1 MLQAQ
6 NGTVRQAAVDGS
18 APGIRRLSG
27 GSAGNF
33 DRPGLRPALQ
43 LRFQTS
49 ARNTR
54 PAAPIDPGG
63 PAPLSVKAASYL
75 FSELYRLK
83 ILELDFFTDDDKVV
97 DRRALVPD
105 PAARRA
111 FLQSLDG
118 AERFAGVRLASRPD
132 DPGAL
137 FALSMATG
145 LETDYAALVER
156 RRFGSFSLSK
166 RNQVYARKL
175 LALNPPVDDA
185 YMTFGTVEYVVG
197 SLPFYLRWL
206 VRLAQIGG
214 SKEKA
219 IEDLELVARRGRYYG
234 PLARMTLAVI
244 HVREK
249 RPDKAEVL
257 LAGLVSD
264 FPENPLFRKE
274 LLRVSRLA
282 HPNQPARPN

>member
-1 MLQAQ
+1 M
-6 NGTVRQAAVDGS
+6 
-18 APGIRRLSG
+18 
-27 GSAGNF
+27 
-33 DRPGLRPALQ
+33 
-43 LRFQTS
+43 
-49 ARNTR
+49 
-54 PAAPIDPGG
+54 
-63 PAPLSVKAASYL
+63 
-75 FSELYRLK
+75 FSELYRLR

-97 DRRALVPD
+97 DRRARVPD

-111 FLQSLDG
+111 FFQSLDR
-118 AERFAGVRLASRPD
+118 AERLAGVRLASHPD

-145 LETDYAALVER
+145 LETDYAALVEW
-156 RRFGSFSLSK
+156 RRFGGFSLSK

-219 IEDLELVARRGRYYG
+219 IEDLELVARGGRYYG

-282 HPNQPARPN
+282 HPNQPARPK

>member
-1 MLQAQ
+1 MAPCGKLLWMALLLGFGGCLAAQPATLIDQAF
-6 NGTVRQAAVDGS
+6 D
-18 APGIRRLSG
+18 RLY
-27 GSAGNF
+27 NF
-33 DRPGLRPALQ
+33 DFKRAQEILDRQRQ
-43 LRFQTS
+43 LT
-49 ARNTR
+49 
-54 PAAPIDPGG
+54 PEDPL
-63 PAPLSVKAASYL
+63 PHSVKAASYL

-118 AERFAGVRLASRPD
+118 AERLAGVRLASRPD

>member
-1 MLQAQ
+1 MALLLGFGGCLAAQ
-6 NGTVRQAAVDGS
+6 PATLIDQGFD
-18 APGIRRLSG
+18 RLY
-27 GSAGNF
+27 NF
-33 DRPGLRPALQ
+33 DFKRAQEILDRQRQ
-43 LRFQTS
+43 LT
-49 ARNTR
+49 
-54 PAAPIDPGG
+54 PEDPL
-63 PAPLSVKAASYL
+63 PLSVKAASYL
-75 FSELYRLK
+75 FFELYRLK

-105 PAARRA
+105 PAVRRA

-118 AERFAGVRLASRPD
+118 AERLAGVRLASRPD

>member
-1 MLQAQ
+1 M
-6 NGTVRQAAVDGS
+6 
-18 APGIRRLSG
+18 
-27 GSAGNF
+27 
-33 DRPGLRPALQ
+33 
-43 LRFQTS
+43 
-49 ARNTR
+49 
-54 PAAPIDPGG
+54 
-63 PAPLSVKAASYL
+63 
-75 FSELYRLK
+75 
-83 ILELDFFTDDDKVV
+83 V

-118 AERFAGVRLASRPD
+118 AERLAGVRLASRPD

>member
-1 MLQAQ
+1 MALCRKLLWIALFLPLAGCLAAQPLTLIDQAF
-6 NGTVRQAAVDGS
+6 D
-18 APGIRRLSG
+18 RLY
-27 GSAGNF
+27 NF
-33 DRPGLRPALQ
+33 DFKPAQEILDRQCQ
-43 LRFQTS
+43 LTPQ
-49 ARNTR
+49 
-54 PAAPIDPGG
+54 DPL
-63 PAPLSVKAASYL
+63 PLCVKAAGHL

-97 DRRALVPD
+97 DRRALAPD
-105 PAARRA
+105 PAVRRA
-111 FLQSLDG
+111 FFQLLGD
-118 AERFAGVRLASRPD
+118 AGRLADAQLASRPD

-145 LETDYAALVER
+145 LETDYAALIER
-156 RRFGSFSLSK
+156 RRFGSFALSK
-166 RNQVYARKL
+166 KNQAYARKL
-175 LALNPPVDDA
+175 LALNPPVYDA

-197 SLPFYLRWL
+197 SLPLVLRWL
-206 VRLAQIGG
+206 VRLAQISG

-257 LAGLVSD
+257 LEGLVSE

-274 LLRVSRLA
+274 LSRVTRLA
-282 HPNQPARPN
+282 HANQPARAN

>member
-1 MLQAQ
+1 MAPCGKLLWMALLRGFGGCLAAQPATLIDQAF
-6 NGTVRQAAVDGS
+6 D
-18 APGIRRLSG
+18 RLY
-27 GSAGNF
+27 NF
-33 DRPGLRPALQ
+33 DFKRAQEILDRQRQ
-43 LRFQTS
+43 LT
-49 ARNTR
+49 
-54 PAAPIDPGG
+54 PEDPL
-63 PAPLSVKAASYL
+63 PLSVKAASYL
-75 FSELYRLK
+75 FFELYRLK

-118 AERFAGVRLASRPD
+118 AERLAGVRLASRPD

-166 RNQVYARKL
+166 RNQIYARKL

-219 IEDLELVARRGRYYG
+219 IEDLELVARRGRYYI

>member
-1 MLQAQ
+1 MAPCGKLLWMALLLGFGGCLAAQ
-6 NGTVRQAAVDGS
+6 PATLIDQGFD
-18 APGIRRLSG
+18 RLY
-27 GSAGNF
+27 NF
-33 DRPGLRPALQ
+33 DFKRAQEILDRQRQ
-43 LRFQTS
+43 LT
-49 ARNTR
+49 
-54 PAAPIDPGG
+54 PEDPL
-63 PAPLSVKAASYL
+63 PLSVKAASYL
-75 FSELYRLK
+75 FFELYRLK

-118 AERFAGVRLASRPD
+118 AERLAGVRLASRPD